1 MRIDGSTIFVTG
13 ASSGIG
19 AALAPA
25 LAEQGATV
33 GIVGRRKDKLAA
45 VLDRCQAHA
54 PASQMWVQDL
64 GDLDAAER
72 LVLEAWDAFDGL
84 DVLVNNAAMPKR
96 RHVTEIS
103 VAEIGE
109 TMRVNFES
117 PVRMTL
123 ALLPRMRK
131 RGRGMIVNVSS
142 FGGRA
147 PIVDETAY
155 CASKY
160 ALCGWTE
167 AMAMDLWHDPVEV
180 RLILPGAID
189 TDIWDRPG
197 SDPAAFQGPF
207 EPPET
212 VAAGIVAAIEGD
224 AFEHYV
230 PDMKGIAE
238 FKTTDIDGYM
248 AGARAFVDELRA
260 AQDSDGS

>member
-1 MRIDGSTIFVTG
+1 
-13 ASSGIG
+13 
-19 AALAPA
+19 
-25 LAEQGATV
+25 
-33 GIVGRRKDKLAA
+33 
-45 VLDRCQAHA
+45 
-54 PASQMWVQDL
+54 
-64 GDLDAAER
+64 
-72 LVLEAWDAFDGL
+72 
-84 DVLVNNAAMPKR
+84 
-96 RHVTEIS
+96 
-103 VAEIGE
+103 
-109 TMRVNFES
+109 
-117 PVRMTL
+117 
-123 ALLPRMRK
+123 
-131 RGRGMIVNVSS
+131 MIVNVSS